1 MCVSNYLPSS
11 GPAGGFFLL
20 EGRFSSPLF
29 LVWGQ
34 ALGFWKAPRDHFD
47 RNRRRINKDELNW
60 VNFDEAPS
68 IQKFSNL

>member
-1 MCVSNYLPSS
+1 MCVSNDLPSS
-11 GPAGGFFLL
+11 GPAGGSFLL
-20 EGRFSSPLF
+20 KRRFSSPPF

-34 ALGFWKAPRDHFD
+34 ALGFWKAPRNHFD
-47 RNRRRINKDELNW
+47 HNRRRINKDELNS